1 MPSYYQPSRAEA
13 FEQLFFSHFFDS
25 YGRGIE
31 MIGAC
36 SWLAKLPAL
45 MATSFSS
52 STMKYS
58 ARATSMAF
66 YGLLNGEVSIQTEAR
81 KSYTTAL
88 ETRRKDLFRDT
99 NAIQASK
106 EALCA
111 TVMMRYFE
119 IVSKTT
125 PLAWMQHLNAAAAM
139 LEEIGPGGCQVGFA
153 HQLFRTVRLG
163 AVSAKLEERWLARF

>member
-1 MPSYYQPSRAEA
+1 
-13 FEQLFFSHFFDS
+13 
-25 YGRGIE
+25 

-52 STMKYS
+52 LTMKYS

-66 YGLLNGEVSIQTEAR
+66 YGLLNGEIAIQTESR
-81 KSYTTAL
+81 RSYTKAL
-88 ETRRKDLFRDT
+88 ETRRKDLCR
-99 NAIQASK
+99 NVNVQQYASQSSE

-111 TVMMRYFE
+111 TIMMCYFE
-119 IVSKTT
+119 IVNKTT
-125 PLAWMQHLNAAAAM
+125 PLAWMQHLDAAAAM
-139 LEEIGPGGCQVGFA
+139 LEMIGPEGCQSGFT

-163 AVSAKLEERWLARF
+163 AVSAILEEM